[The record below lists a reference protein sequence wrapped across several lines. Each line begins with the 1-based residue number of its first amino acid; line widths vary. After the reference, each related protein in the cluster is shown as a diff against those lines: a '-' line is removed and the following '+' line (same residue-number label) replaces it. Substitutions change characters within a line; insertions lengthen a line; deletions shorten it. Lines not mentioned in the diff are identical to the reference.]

1 MNRSI
6 LAVVGLPGAGKTEA
20 TKYVMGK
27 TGWPKVY
34 FGTATFDELKN
45 RGLEVNEGNER
56 KIREEL
62 RAKHGMAAFAILSLP
77 KIRGLYKNS
86 NVILESL
93 YSWDEYETVKKEFG
107 DAFRVLAIYA
117 SPGVRQKRMAI
128 RKERPLTA
136 EEFQSRDF
144 AQIVN
149 LHQAGPI
156 ARADYTVVNEGS
168 LGELQG
174 NIDKVLNELLTSTLS
189 SSRRGRKGE
198 EKFYESKN

>member
-1 MNRSI
+1 MNRVI

-20 TKYVMGK
+20 AKYVMEK

-34 FGTATFDELKN
+34 FGQITLDEVKS
-45 RGLEVNEGNER
+45 RGLEINEANER

-77 KIRGLYKNS
+77 KVKEMAQNS

-93 YSWDEYETVKKEFG
+93 YSWEEYESVKKEFG
-107 DAFRVLAIYA
+107 NAFQVLAIYA
-117 SPGVRQKRMAI
+117 SPRVRQSRMAA

-144 AQIVN
+144 SQIAN

-156 ARADYTVVNEGS
+156 ARANYTVINEG
-168 LGELQG
+168 LLEDMHRD
-174 NIDKVLNELLTSTLS
+174 IDKVLNELLAPS
-189 SSRRGRKGE
+189 
-198 EKFYESKN
+198 